1 VRKLMIFVCCVVF
14 VLLTINGSAQQM
26 PSLRVVVFHGE
37 ECDSCGSSLEGYL
50 SALRVTYPFLEIETF
65 DVRNSSSRELLD
77 RLEKRFSRKGNE
89 LPVAFVE
96 DHVLSGEKEIREEL
110 EVLVLEHQIRQGLL
124 QHPLGFPATDKLK

>member
-1 VRKLMIFVCCVVF
+1 MIFVCCVVF
-14 VLLTINGSAQQM
+14 ILFSIDGSAQQM

-37 ECDSCGSSLEGYL
+37 ECDSCGGGLEGYL
-50 SALRVTYPFLEIETF
+50 SALMVTYPFLEIETF
-65 DVRNSSSRELLD
+65 DVRIPSGREQLD

-110 EVLVLEHQIRQGLL
+110 EVLILEHQIRQGVI
-124 QHPLGFPATDKLK
+124 QHPLGLPATDKPK

>member
-1 VRKLMIFVCCVVF
+1 MRRLMIFVCCVVF
-14 VLLTINGSAQQM
+14 ILFSIDGSAQQM

-37 ECDSCGSSLEGYL
+37 ECDSCGGILEGYL

-65 DVRNSSSRELLD
+65 DVRNPSGREQLD

-110 EVLVLEHQIRQGLL
+110 EILVLEHQIRQGLS
-124 QHPLGFPATDKLK
+124 QHPLGFPATDKPK

>member
-1 VRKLMIFVCCVVF
+1 MIFVCCVVY
-14 VLLTINGSAQQM
+14 VLFSIHGSAQQM

-37 ECDSCGSSLEGYL
+37 ECDSCGGSLEGYL

-65 DVRNSSSRELLD
+65 DVRNPSGREQLD

-110 EVLVLEHQIRQGLL
+110 EILVLDHQIRQGLF
-124 QHPLGFPATDKLK
+124 QHPLGIPATDKPK